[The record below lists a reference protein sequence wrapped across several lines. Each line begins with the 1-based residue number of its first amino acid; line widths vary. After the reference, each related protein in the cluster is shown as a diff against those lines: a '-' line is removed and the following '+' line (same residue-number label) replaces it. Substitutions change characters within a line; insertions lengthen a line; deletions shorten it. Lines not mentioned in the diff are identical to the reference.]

1 MAAKE
6 TPLCDFG
13 ALAPGFSLPDTRAEV
28 ATDGLGSIRTL
39 QDCRGEKGTL
49 VMFICNH
56 CPYVKAVL
64 DRLLRDTRELADL
77 GVNSV
82 AIMSNDAATYPE
94 DAPVNMARLAAE
106 KEFPFPYLYDQ
117 SQNVARS
124 YGAVC
129 TPDFFGYN
137 ARLELQ
143 YRGRL
148 DPGVMQ
154 APPDNAPR
162 ELFLAMSSIAS
173 TGQGPEIQVPSV
185 GCSIKWR

>member
-6 TPLCDFG
+6 TPVCDFG
-13 ALAPGFSLPDTRAEV
+13 ALAPGFSLPDTRPGTGEQGA
-28 ATDGLGSIRTL
+28 GRIRTL
-39 QDCRGEKGTL
+39 EDCRGEKGTL

-64 DRLLRDTRELADL
+64 DRLLRDTRELAGL

-82 AIMSNDAATYPE
+82 AIMSNDAAAYPE
-94 DAPVNMARLAAE
+94 DSPANMARLAAD
-106 KEFPFPYLYDQ
+106 KDFPFPYLYDQ
-117 SQNVARS
+117 SQEVARA

-137 ARLELQ
+137 ANLELQ

-162 ELFLAMSSIAS
+162 ELFQAMSLIAS
-173 TGQGPEIQVPSV
+173 TGRGPEKQVPSV

>member
-117 SQNVARS
+117 SQDVARS